1 MKAIAN
7 YHVIDE
13 KNIGDFFS
21 SPLHY
26 FDFPGYE
33 VSKIDIR
40 TLDKDSPKDDA
51 DSPLPHHAIVGGGGL
66 IFERF
71 LNNFRRLQAR
81 KDDRRLVMWGAGHQI
96 YQFDQGQKFEYLP
109 YLEKFDLVGIRDF
122 GSGYDWVP
130 CVSCMHE
137 VFDRQYPI
145 EHEFVVFSH
154 KKFQIN
160 IENFPRMTN
169 EAQNFEEI
177 VSFLASGETILTS
190 SFHGAY
196 WGTLLGRKVLA
207 FPFTSKFFTLK
218 HPATLYPMKHWHQP
232 DRSLRIFG
240 KTLYQR
246 YDETK
251 FLCDTEDWRSHLKH
265 CQSYPESL
273 SECRDRNRRFYER
286 VMNELDDTP
295 AVDE

>member
-13 KNIGDFFS
+13 TNIGDFFS

-26 FDFPGYE
+26 FNFPGYE
-33 VSKIDIR
+33 VSKIDLR
-40 TLDKDSPKDDA
+40 TLDKERPEDDG

-66 IFERF
+66 MFERF
-71 LNNFRRLQAR
+71 LNHFQRLQAR
-81 KDDRRLVMWGAGHQI
+81 KNDRRLVMWGAGHQI
-96 YQFDQGQKFEYLP
+96 YQRDRDVKFDYLP
-109 YLEKFDLVGIRDF
+109 YLEKFDIVGIRDF
-122 GSGYDWVP
+122 DDGYDWVP

-137 VFDRQYPI
+137 VFDRRYPI
-145 EHEFVVFSH
+145 KHEFVVFSH

-177 VSFLASGETILTS
+177 VRFLASGETILTS

-218 HPATLYPMKHWHQP
+218 HPVTLYPVERWKQP
-232 DRSLRIFG
+232 DLSLRIFG

-246 YDETK
+246 YDQTK
-251 FLCDTEDWRSHLKH
+251 FLCDTEGWRSHLKN
-265 CQSYPESL
+265 CRSYPESL
-273 SECRDRNRRFYER
+273 SECRDGNRRFYER

-295 AVDE
+295 VVDG